1 MVKYLLA
8 RFVVTSIFILFC
20 IFLIFN
26 FFYIK
31 NNFLK
36 IKKYIILIYLVTLY
50 IVLNGVGESWPA
62 GGWLRARSWMGFQ
75 SGTSLNHLGRSL
87 FTVHNRRLWFVDWL
101 GGKGDKF
108 GEAWMNRKKKD
119 ARCWSTGYVYFN
131 KFAVNLLLQTQK
143 KSSNFY
149 LDI

>member
-1 MVKYLLA
+1 
-8 RFVVTSIFILFC
+8 
-20 IFLIFN
+20 
-26 FFYIK
+26 
-31 NNFLK
+31 
-36 IKKYIILIYLVTLY
+36 LY

-143 KSSNFY
+143 KVVIFILIYKNWLRNAIDCKKKKKKSEFQWRGGWAYASLRRMLVVSLRRY
-149 LDI
+149 LRVW

>member
-1 MVKYLLA
+1 LH
-8 RFVVTSIFILFC
+8 
-20 IFLIFN
+20 
-26 FFYIK
+26 
-31 NNFLK
+31 
-36 IKKYIILIYLVTLY
+36 

-143 KSSNFY
+143 KVVIFILIYKNWLRNAIDCKKKNKKVNFSGEVGGHM
-149 LDI
+149 LLFNEC